1 MALKVFANERLS
13 NLIHTMHLFSQT
25 QISPQLA
32 NQSCHGLLG
41 CLCAELFGTEDF
53 LFQLSVLELLIDLCE
68 SDHGHAYLREHG
80 VLTKLDAMIN
90 TVSASPFASMLLPG
104 FIKFFGKLTN
114 FLWLHLF

>member
-1 MALKVFANERLS
+1 
-13 NLIHTMHLFSQT
+13 MHLFSQT

-104 FIKFFGKLTN
+104 FIKFFGMLTN
-114 FLWLHLF
+114 FLCLHLF

>member
-1 MALKVFANERLS
+1 MHYCSLK
-13 NLIHTMHLFSQT
+13 T

-53 LFQLSVLELLIDLCE
+53 LFQLSVLELLIDLSE

-114 FLWLHLF
+114 FRWLHLFTAFRP